1 MQTYHTIPPKTLTL
15 ITTYKCSAA
24 CNNCCFECN
33 PNRDEMLPL
42 AVAISHIDSAVS
54 TYKDLQVVVLTGGEC
69 FLNMTYLLS
78 LIKHIHSHNLT
89 CRVVTNGFW
98 AKSKEIAVKLLS
110 ECKKSG
116 LDEISDEQIES
127 AAVAVVVCILY
138 AAVLAVSYVGA
149 AYTALAAVNVG
160 VGISVVYETAVTAKG
175 KDQKPEK
182 ETDKDKETEKDKNK
196 QKGDKLKISQ
206 NFDVYMLA
214 SKDEEEIA
222 FGNDEFARIIDD
234 AMEAFKELYIKDAK
248 AIDLNLLKQ
257 TINLNLSKQNSISE
271 NITILKR

>member
-116 LDEISDEQIES
+116 LDEINFSTGDDHLQ
-127 AAVAVVVCILY
+127 Y
-138 AAVLAVSYVGA
+138 VS
-149 AYTALAAVNVG
+149 
-160 VGISVVYETAVTAKG
+160 I
-175 KDQKPEK
+175 
-182 ETDKDKETEKDKNK
+182 DKIKN
-196 QKGDKLKISQ
+196 
-206 NFDVYMLA
+206 
-214 SKDEEEIA
+214 
-222 FGNDEFARIIDD
+222 
-234 AMEAFKELYIKDAK
+234 
-248 AIDLNLLKQ
+248 
-257 TINLNLSKQNSISE
+257 
-271 NITILKR
+271 